1 MGGVS
6 VMLEV
11 WGVMEDLRGHGEGVS
26 RGGGVVPRNVGG
38 PRDGGGPRGG
48 DGGVLGVMRW
58 SQGRRRVPPVMGGC
72 PCGGGRVPMMLGF
85 SVVMGGSQG
94 SWGGH

>member
-26 RGGGVVPRNVGG
+26 RGGGWFPEMWGVPEMVG
-38 PRDGGGPRGG
+38 
-48 DGGVLGVMRW
+48 
-58 SQGRRRVPPVMGGC
+58 VPGEE
-72 PCGGGRVPMMLGF
+72 
-85 SVVMGGSQG
+85 MGGS
-94 SWGGH
+94 WE